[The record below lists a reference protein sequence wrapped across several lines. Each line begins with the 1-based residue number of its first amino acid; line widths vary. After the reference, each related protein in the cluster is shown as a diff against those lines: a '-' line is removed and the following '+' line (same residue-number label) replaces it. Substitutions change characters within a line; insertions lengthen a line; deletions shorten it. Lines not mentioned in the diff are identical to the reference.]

1 MAVEPEMDIRM
12 TPAEAALARARRKR
26 AQRVQRGY
34 CPIMEVRQ
42 RLSDDTRELVVG
54 LLLEENPEDSKDAEE
69 ILKADPAT
77 DDDPDALDLLGVALR
92 SQGNFGAAK
101 DVTQRSLLLKK
112 SRSLAQLA
120 AIHFDLGEVDQ
131 ATAVAE
137 EAVNNN
143 GRIPQAWIN
152 FLHGLAKQGNTIRLE
167 QMWHRLAAEFPTWR
181 SNATFVDQLKRD
193 VVMVLGP
200 ENKLAQRIILEIEE

>member
-1 MAVEPEMDIRM
+1 MDFR
-12 TPAEAALARARRKR
+12 TTAGEDALARAKRKR
-26 AQRVQRGY
+26 AQRAQRDY

-54 LLLEENPEDSKDAEE
+54 LLLEENPDDARDAEE

-77 DDDPDALDLLGVALR
+77 NDDPDALDLLGCALR
-92 SQGNFGAAK
+92 SQEKFSAAK
-101 DVTQRSLLLKK
+101 EVTERGMRLKN

-120 AIHFDLGEVDQ
+120 AIHFDLGEVDR
-131 ATAVAE
+131 AVDLAL

-143 GRIPQAWIN
+143 ARIPQAWIN
-152 FLHGLAKQGNTIRLE
+152 FLHGLAKQGNGIQLE
-167 QMWHRLAAEFPTWR
+167 QAWHRLNTEFPEWR
-181 SNATFVDQLKRD
+181 SNPIFVNQLKRD

-200 ENKLAQRIILEIEE
+200 QSPQARQLIIEIGD